1 MPLRGA
7 PVVSGPDPGRTQAQI
22 SQERL
27 RRGAELLAAEW
38 NAIRA
43 RQEFALQIERE
54 LAEGAGLEP
63 GELTFD
69 SELKLVRRIA
79 ARAQTAL

>member
-7 PVVSGPDPGRTQAQI
+7 PVAPGAERGRTQAQI

-27 RRGAELLAAEW
+27 RKGAELLAAEW

-54 LAEGAGLEP
+54 LTEGAGLEP

-69 SELKLVRRIA
+69 TELKLVRRIA
-79 ARAQTAL
+79 AHAQAAL